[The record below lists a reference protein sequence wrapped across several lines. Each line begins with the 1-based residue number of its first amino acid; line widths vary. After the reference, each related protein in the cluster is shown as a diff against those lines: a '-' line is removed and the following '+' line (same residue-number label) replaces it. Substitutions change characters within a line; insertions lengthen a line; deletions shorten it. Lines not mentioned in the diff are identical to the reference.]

1 MKHFFFTYF
10 RHDNGNKCPY
20 SNAPDM
26 YNLCQSAH
34 SQEELDE
41 WRERSE
47 WRQMKRDMAR
57 QEQVFSFMDQLV
69 EQYENEDSNVRVV
82 CLPTK
87 CYYVTT
93 IKLSPLIF

>member
-1 MKHFFFTYF
+1 MILCLNRTSVHIICQKS
-10 RHDNGNKCPY
+10 PY
-20 SNAPDM
+20 KLLSLKDTI
-26 YNLCQSAH
+26 L
-34 SQEELDE
+34 
-41 WRERSE
+41 RERSE

-69 EQYENEDSNVRVV
+69 EQYENEDSSVRVV

-93 IKLSPLIF
+93 IKLSRHLFPLVCLK

>member
-1 MKHFFFTYF
+1 
-10 RHDNGNKCPY
+10 
-20 SNAPDM
+20 M

-41 WRERSE
+41 WRERYE

-69 EQYENEDSNVRVV
+69 EQYESEDSSVKVV
-82 CLPTK
+82 SMVNWPETG
-87 CYYVTT
+87 T
-93 IKLSPLIF
+93 SQNS